1 MQRVKLEIR
10 YCVLCCFVQENV
22 IIILTLSF
30 NLILIFYATISFT
43 VLNITKLIIA
53 TKLKVMLLV
62 MRSLIIL
69 AFVSNHDA
77 IPAAV
82 LQLN

>member
-10 YCVLCCFVQENV
+10 YYVLRCFVQENV

>member
-10 YCVLCCFVQENV
+10 YCVLCCFVQQNV

-77 IPAAV
+77 ILAAV

>member
-1 MQRVKLEIR
+1 M
-10 YCVLCCFVQENV
+10 

-30 NLILIFYATISFT
+30 NLILIFYATISFS
-43 VLNITKLIIA
+43 VLNMIKLIIA

-69 AFVSNHDA
+69 AFVRNHDA
-77 IPAAV
+77 ILAAV